1 MSEMLKIF
9 DLYVVCALDPTAI
22 LQFLDPQSGH
32 HVSLNWGGGGDKY
45 IISYQLQIY
54 VSQFL

>member
-1 MSEMLKIF
+1 MFEMLKIF
-9 DLYVVCALDPTAI
+9 DLYVVYTLDPTAI

-32 HVSLNWGGGGDKY
+32 QVSLNWGGGGDKY
-45 IISYQLQIY
+45 IISYQLQIH